1 MNESRLIVVD
11 DLKLDE
17 VKTKKMAGALKA
29 LNAEKALIVLE
40 GDNEN
45 VALSARNLPT
55 VKVAY
60 INTIN
65 VYDILKYNTLVLSK
79 DAVAAIEEVYA

>member
-1 MNESRLIVVD
+1 MNESKCIVVD

-17 VKTKKMAGALKA
+17 VKTKKMVGALKA
-29 LNAEKALIVLE
+29 LNADKALIVIKGE
-40 GDNEN
+40 NDN
-45 VALSARNLPT
+45 VVLSARNIPT
-55 VKVAY
+55 VKVSY
-60 INTIN
+60 VDTIN

>member
-1 MNESRLIVVD
+1 MGLQLVD
-11 DLKLDE
+11 DLKLDGI
-17 VKTKKMAGALKA
+17 KTKNMVAALKA
-29 LNAEKALIVLE
+29 LHAEKALIVLN

-45 VALSARNLPT
+45 VVLSARNIPT
-55 VKVAY
+55 VKVSY